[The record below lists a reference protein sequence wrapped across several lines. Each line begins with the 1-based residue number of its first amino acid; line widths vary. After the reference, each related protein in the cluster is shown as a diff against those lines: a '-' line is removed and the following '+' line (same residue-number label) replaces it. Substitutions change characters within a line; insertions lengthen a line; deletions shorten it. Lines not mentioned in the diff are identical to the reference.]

1 MNSSASSSEVLV
13 LLHQVDESGDGLGLE
28 VDVAVKSE
36 QVRVLGFH
44 LFDENKLWIQ
54 KVSGKG
60 KKQLQKILVLRVLNG
75 FSSHHK

>member
-1 MNSSASSSEVLV
+1 MLVCFTARLSVYVYFYQFHVSIVSLTCRMNSSTRGPEVLV

-44 LFDENKLWIQ
+44 LFK
-54 KVSGKG
+54 
-60 KKQLQKILVLRVLNG
+60 
-75 FSSHHK
+75 

>member
-44 LFDENKLWIQ
+44 LFDENKL
-54 KVSGKG
+54 
-60 KKQLQKILVLRVLNG
+60 
-75 FSSHHK
+75 